1 MTHHKFLKKFHGQSV
16 HLNIFEDFTWWGIVA
31 LNVIEKNTHNHTH
44 TKKAQNKMSKQWCS
58 FKFFAEE
65 TITAHLHWS

>member
-31 LNVIEKNTHNHTH
+31 LNVIETHTH
-44 TKKAQNKMSKQWCS
+44 THTHTHTQRKHKIRCQNSDVVLSFSLKKR
-58 FKFFAEE
+58 
-65 TITAHLHWS
+65 

>member
-31 LNVIEKNTHNHTH
+31 LNVIETHTH
-44 TKKAQNKMSKQWCS
+44 THTHTHKESTK
-58 FKFFAEE
+58 
-65 TITAHLHWS
+65 

>member
-44 TKKAQNKMSKQWCS
+44 TQRKHKIRCQNSDVVLSFSLKKR
-58 FKFFAEE
+58 
-65 TITAHLHWS
+65 

>member
-31 LNVIEKNTHNHTH
+31 LNVIEKNTQSHTH
-44 TKKAQNKMSKQWCS
+44 KESTK
-58 FKFFAEE
+58 
-65 TITAHLHWS
+65 